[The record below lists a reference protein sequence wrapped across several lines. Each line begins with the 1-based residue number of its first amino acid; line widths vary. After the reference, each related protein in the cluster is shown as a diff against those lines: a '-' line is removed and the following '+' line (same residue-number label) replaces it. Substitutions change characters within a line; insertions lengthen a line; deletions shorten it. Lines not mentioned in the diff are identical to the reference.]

1 MPWVKFSRMTKGEKM
16 RIHSFRALA
25 LTCALSLIAIN
36 AAVFGQT
43 GKPLSND
50 DVLAMVKK
58 KLPESVIVSAIKSSP
73 GKYDTSP
80 NELIRLSSAGLT
92 ENELNAMLT
101 AGHAAGDATRAASSA
116 ETPDAAPNSK
126 WKMPSVTVVQGSSK
140 AELKLEK
147 TQLAQTKNK
156 PTSMKNLA
164 SDSVLTQAMQAGVS
178 TASWDAATHMNSM
191 VAGSAV
197 QQAGTVFSGML
208 AHRTPTVTYVWGVAG
223 PASANVLKTA
233 SPNFKVDFS
242 RAPGVNPEEY
252 EPAIVKLT
260 PAQNT
265 CRIVGATQAKAD
277 ASASAAADWQVYSH
291 YLEERVKTDPQK
303 LAPGIYTV
311 TTSQL
316 LPGEYGL
323 VLRPLSKDKK
333 FSGGEVSRA
342 QGDGL
347 MFDAIWTF
355 QIADEAQ

>member
-1 MPWVKFSRMTKGEKM
+1 MPIFSLRT
-16 RIHSFRALA
+16 LA
-25 LTCALSLIAIN
+25 LSYASTWILLN
-36 AAVFGQT
+36 AAAFGQT
-43 GKPLSND
+43 SKPLTND

-58 KLPESVIVSAIKSSP
+58 KLPESVIVSVIKSSS
-73 GKYDTSP
+73 GKYETSP
-80 NELIRLSSAGLT
+80 NELIRLNSAGLT
-92 ENELNAMLT
+92 ESELNAMM
-101 AGHAAGDATRAASSA
+101 AVARNDGDGPAA
-116 ETPDAAPNSK
+116 AAPTPESAPSGK
-126 WKMPSVTVVQGSSK
+126 WQMPKVTVTQGSAS
-140 AELKLEK
+140 AALKLEK

-156 PTSMKNLA
+156 PTSMKSLA
-164 SDSVLTQAMQAGVS
+164 SDSVMTQAMQAGVS

-208 AHRTPTVTYVWGVAG
+208 AHRTPTVTYVWGVTG
-223 PASANVLKTA
+223 PASSNVLETA
-233 SPNFKVDFS
+233 SPTFKVNFS
-242 RAPGVNPEEY
+242 HAPGVNPDDY

-277 ASASAAADWQVYSH
+277 VSASAAADWQVYSH
-291 YLEERVKTDPQK
+291 YLEERVKTDAHK
-303 LAPGIYTV
+303 TGPGIFTLAM
-311 TTSQL
+311 SQL

-323 VLRPLSKDKK
+323 VLRPVSKDKR
-333 FSGGEVSRA
+333 FSGGEVARA

>member
-1 MPWVKFSRMTKGEKM
+1 M
-16 RIHSFRALA
+16 RTRISDMFASVGAAALVLVCGVA
-25 LTCALSLIAIN
+25 FAQS
-36 AAVFGQT
+36 
-43 GKPLSND
+43 GKPLTND

-58 KLPESVIVSAIKSSP
+58 NLPESVIVGAIKSTP
-73 GKYDTSP
+73 GNYDTSP
-80 NELIRLSSAGLT
+80 NELIRLNSAGLT
-92 ENELNAMLT
+92 ENELNAMVS
-101 AGHAAGDATRAASSA
+101 AAHKSSDVQPPAAAASGTA
-116 ETPDAAPNSK
+116 DNAPARK
-126 WKMPSVTVVQGSSK
+126 WQMPTVTVTQGNGS
-140 AELKLEK
+140 ADLKLEK

-156 PTSMKNLA
+156 PTSMKSLA

-197 QQAGTVFSGML
+197 QQAGTVFSGVL
-208 AHRTPTVTYVWGVAG
+208 AHRTPTVTYVWGVPG
-223 PASANVLKTA
+223 PASANVLQTA
-233 SPNFKVDFS
+233 SPSFKVEFS
-242 RAPGVNPEEY
+242 RAPGVNPDDY

-291 YLEERVKTDPQK
+291 YLEERVTVSPQK
-303 LAPGIYTV
+303 IASGSYNV
-311 TTSQL
+311 ATSQL

-323 VLRPLSKDKK
+323 VLRPVSKDKK
-333 FSGGEVSRA
+333 FSGGDVSRA

-355 QIADEAQ
+355 EIASDAQ

>member
-1 MPWVKFSRMTKGEKM
+1 MPWMNFLNMNEGAPM
-16 RIHSFRALA
+16 RICSLRTLA
-25 LTCALSLIAIN
+25 LTCVWSLIVID
-36 AAVFGQT
+36 AAAFGQA

-50 DVLAMVKK
+50 DVLAMVNK

-73 GKYDTSP
+73 GKYDISP
-80 NELIRLSSAGLT
+80 NQLIRLNSAGLT
-92 ENELNAMLT
+92 ENELNAIMFVAHKDSDT
-101 AGHAAGDATRAASSA
+101 PAASKA
-116 ETPDAAPNSK
+116 VTADAAPSRK
-126 WKMPSVTVVQGSSK
+126 WQMPTVSVTQGNKS

-156 PTSMKNLA
+156 PTSMKSLA
-164 SDSVLTQAMQAGVS
+164 SDSVMTQAMQAGVS

-208 AHRTPTVTYVWGVAG
+208 AHRTPTVTYVWGVTG
-223 PASANVLKTA
+223 PSSGNVLQSA
-233 SPNFKVDFS
+233 SPIFKVNFS
-242 RAPGVNPEEY
+242 HAPGVNPDDY

-291 YLEERVKTDPQK
+291 YLEERVKADPQK
-303 LAPGIYTV
+303 VGPGIFNV
-311 TTSQL
+311 TLSQL

-323 VLRPLSKDKK
+323 VLRPVSKDKK
-333 FSGGEVSRA
+333 FSGGEVARA

>member
-1 MPWVKFSRMTKGEKM
+1 MAIFCLRT
-16 RIHSFRALA
+16 LA
-25 LTCALSLIAIN
+25 LSCASTCMVIS
-36 AAVFGQT
+36 AAVCAQT
-43 GKPLSND
+43 GKPLTND

-58 KLPESVIVSAIKSSP
+58 KLPESVVVSAIKSSP
-73 GKYDTSP
+73 GNYDTSP
-80 NELIRLSSAGLT
+80 NELIRLNSAGLT
-92 ENELNAMLT
+92 ENELNAMMSV
-101 AGHAAGDATRAASSA
+101 AQKDGDKPAATKA
-116 ETPDAAPNSK
+116 ETADPAPSRK
-126 WKMPSVTVVQGSSK
+126 WQMPTVTVTQASAS

-156 PTSMKNLA
+156 PTSMKSLA

-208 AHRTPTVTYVWGVAG
+208 AHRTPTVTYVWGVPG
-223 PASANVLKTA
+223 PASGNVLRTA
-233 SPNFKVDFS
+233 SPAFKVNFS
-242 RAPGVNPEEY
+242 HAPGVNPDDY

-303 LAPGIYTV
+303 LGPGIFSISTA
-311 TTSQL
+311 QL

-323 VLRPLSKDKK
+323 VLRPVSRDKK
-333 FSGGEVSRA
+333 FSGGEVARA

>member
-1 MPWVKFSRMTKGEKM
+1 M
-16 RIHSFRALA
+16 RISFLRTFALA
-25 LTCALSLIAIN
+25 CASN
-36 AAVFGQT
+36 VVVMTAAVFGQA

-50 DVLAMVKK
+50 DVLAMVNK

-73 GKYDTSP
+73 GRYDTSP
-80 NELIRLSSAGLT
+80 NQLIRLNAAGLT
-92 ENELNAMLT
+92 ENELNAMMSVAHKDGNT
-101 AGHAAGDATRAASSA
+101 AAATGAGTA
-116 ETPDAAPNSK
+116 DAAPSRK
-126 WKMPSVTVVQGSSK
+126 WQMPSVTVIQGSSSVV
-140 AELKLEK
+140 LKLEK

-156 PTSMKNLA
+156 PTSMKSLA

-208 AHRTPTVTYVWGVAG
+208 AHRTPTVTYVWGVPG
-223 PASANVLKTA
+223 PASGNVLQTS
-233 SPNFKVDFS
+233 SPTFKVNFS
-242 RAPGVNPEEY
+242 HAPGVNPDDY

-277 ASASAAADWQVYSH
+277 VSASAAADWQVYSH

-303 LAPGIYTV
+303 LGSGIYTV
-311 TTSQL
+311 TISQL

>member
-1 MPWVKFSRMTKGEKM
+1 MSRFL
-16 RIHSFRALA
+16 RSLA
-25 LTCALSLIAIN
+25 LGCASTLLLVGVAIV
-36 AAVFGQT
+36 AQS
-43 GKPLSND
+43 GKPLTND

-58 KLPESVIVSAIKSSP
+58 KLPESVIVSAIKSTP
-73 GKYDTSP
+73 GNYDTSP
-80 NELIRLSSAGLT
+80 NELIRLNSVGLT
-92 ENELNAMLT
+92 ENELNALLAAAHKESEPQPGANSGGSVDT
-101 AGHAAGDATRAASSA
+101 APSR
-116 ETPDAAPNSK
+116 K
-126 WKMPSVTVVQGSSK
+126 WHMPSVTVAQGNAS

-156 PTSMKNLA
+156 PTSMKSLA
-164 SDSVLTQAMQAGVS
+164 GDSVLTQSMQAGVS

-208 AHRTPTVTYVWGVAG
+208 AHRTPTVTYVWGVVG
-223 PASANVLKTA
+223 PASGNVLQTA
-233 SPNFKVDFS
+233 SPIFKIDFS
-242 RAPGVNPEEY
+242 QAPGVNPEDY

-303 LAPGIYTV
+303 LGSGKYTV

-323 VLRPLSKDKK
+323 VLRPVSKDKK
-333 FSGGEVSRA
+333 FSGGEVARA

-355 QIADEAQ
+355 QIADDAQ